1 MRSELAQV
9 EVLRCDPE
17 DGGKAPAG
25 ALQAPVGPEQAR
37 ADGVGSAGLGEA
49 HEFVERARA
58 HERVAVQEQQPAPA
72 RDGGSAVVARAEAHV
87 LGQGDEAHLRV
98 LAREPRRRAV
108 LRGLVDDDR
117 LDGRTPLPVGRQG
130 GQAPR
135 QQVAA
140 LVAHDHDGDV
150 GHARRRLGLSRPTA
164 QRPRPRSGRR
174 RRSSRTASSGRRRWR
189 SAWPRA
195 LR

>member
-1 MRSELAQV
+1 MAIRKTVGKRLQE
-9 EVLRCDPE
+9 RCRRPS
-17 DGGKAPAG
+17 GQSRRGPT
-25 ALQAPVGPEQAR
+25 ALGP
-37 ADGVGSAGLGEA
+37 AGLGEA
-49 HEFVERARA
+49 HELVERARA

-72 RDGGSAVVARAEAHV
+72 RNGGPAVVARAEAHV

-117 LDGRTPLPVGRQG
+117 LDRRTPLPVGRQG

-150 GHARRRLGLSRPTA
+150 GHARRRRT
-164 QRPRPRSGRR
+164 RSTD
-174 RRSSRTASSGRRRWR
+174 SAEAAATIRTT
-189 SAWPRA
+189 P
-195 LR
+195 